1 MATDMSVPVSERQI
15 DILAALQVE
24 MENLSRSEVRIAEL
38 LFADTEFAVNS
49 SIIELAARAQVSPP
63 TVTRFCRRLGCASY
77 SEFKVKLAQTT
88 YVGSRYL
95 QPESTSL
102 GTDEVAENIVNRAQ
116 TALYQMHQALDLTA
130 LEQVADRLAA
140 SDMIYA
146 FGSGGNSS
154 MIAGEIQNRLFRLGM
169 RVTTSADHEMQMM
182 LAASAKPRDV
192 IFASSISGRNMPLV
206 SALEA
211 AADYKVFTVAL
222 TRSGSPLAKV
232 ATVTLPMDL
241 PEGVNIY
248 KPTAARFAYLAL
260 IDIVATMVALRVKDS
275 ATETLRRIKHQ
286 FVAHRDEDDKD
297 ALGD

>member
-1 MATDMSVPVSERQI
+1 MANVSAPVSERQI
-15 DILAALQVE
+15 DILAALQGE
-24 MENLSRSEVRIAEL
+24 MESLSRSEVRIAKL

-49 SIIELAARAQVSPP
+49 SIIELAARAEVSPP

-95 QPESTSL
+95 QPDSPTMST
-102 GTDEVAENIVNRAQ
+102 GEIAENIVNRAQ
-116 TALYQMHQALDLTA
+116 TALYQMHQALDTA
-130 LEQVADRLAA
+130 ALDQVADKLSAA
-140 SDMIYA
+140 DMIYA

-154 MIAGEIQNRLFRLGM
+154 MIAGEVQNRLFRLGL
-169 RVTTSADHEMQMM
+169 RVTTSADHEMQLM
-182 LAASAKPRDV
+182 LAAAAKKQDV
-192 IFASSISGRNMPLV
+192 VIVSSISGRNMPLV

-211 AADYKVFTVAL
+211 AADYKAFTVAL
-222 TRSGSPLAKV
+222 TRAGSPLAR
-232 ATVTLPMDL
+232 AASVTLPIDL

-260 IDIVATMVALRVKDS
+260 IDIVATMVALRLKDS

-286 FVAHRDEDDKD
+286 IVAHRDEDDKN

>member
-1 MATDMSVPVSERQI
+1 MPATVSERQV
-15 DILAALQVE
+15 DILAALQSE

-49 SIIELAARAQVSPP
+49 SIIELAARAEVSPP

-95 QPESTSL
+95 QPDSRDM
-102 GTDEVAENIVNRAQ
+102 GTAEIAENIVNRAQ
-116 TALYQMHQALDLTA
+116 TALYQMHQALDLAA
-130 LEQVADRLAA
+130 LDKVADRLSQA
-140 SDMIYA
+140 DMIYA

-154 MIAGEIQNRLFRLGM
+154 MIADEIQNRLFRLGL
-169 RVTTSADHEMQMM
+169 RVTTSADHEMQLMM
-182 LAASAKPRDV
+182 AASAKSPDV
-192 IFASSISGRNMPLV
+192 IIASSISGRNMPLV
-206 SALEA
+206 KALEA
-211 AADYKVFTVAL
+211 ASDYKVFSVAL
-222 TRSGSPLAKV
+222 TRTGSPLSQA
-232 ATVTLPMDL
+232 ASITLPIDL

-260 IDIVATMVALRVKDS
+260 IDIVATMVALRLKDS

-286 FVAHRDEDDKD
+286 MVTHRDEDDKD